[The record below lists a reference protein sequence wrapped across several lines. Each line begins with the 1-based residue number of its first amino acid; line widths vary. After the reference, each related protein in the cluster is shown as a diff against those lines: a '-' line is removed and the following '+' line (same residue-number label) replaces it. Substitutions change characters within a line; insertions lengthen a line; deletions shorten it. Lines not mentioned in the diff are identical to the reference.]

1 MRLPIKPLATAL
13 ALGSVLVFSACAET
27 HTSESTG
34 QYLDDTGITS
44 KVKAKI
50 LQDDD
55 LKVLQIGVSTYKG
68 VVQLS
73 GFVDNAAMK
82 ARATQVVRTVEG
94 VESVENDLV
103 VKPRP

>member
-1 MRLPIKPLATAL
+1 MRLSIQPVAVAL
-13 ALGSVLVFSACAET
+13 ALGSILAFSACAET
-27 HTSESTG
+27 RTSESTG

-50 LQDDD
+50 LQDDQ

-73 GFVDNAAMK
+73 GFVDTSAMK
-82 ARATQVVRTVEG
+82 ARATTVVKSVEG
-94 VESVENDLV
+94 VEGVENDLV
-103 VKPRP
+103 VKP

>member
-1 MRLPIKPLATAL
+1 MRLSLKPLATAL
-13 ALGSVLVFSACAET
+13 ALGSVLVFGACAET
-27 HTSESTG
+27 HNSESTG

-50 LQDDD
+50 LQDDQ

-73 GFVDNAAMK
+73 GFVDTAAMK
-82 ARATQVVRTVEG
+82 ARATQVVKSVEG

-103 VKPRP
+103 VKP

>member
-1 MRLPIKPLATAL
+1 MRLSIKPVATAL
-13 ALGSVLVFSACAET
+13 ALGSLFVFGACAET
-27 HTSESTG
+27 STRESTG

-50 LQDDD
+50 LQDDQ

-73 GFVDNAAMK
+73 GFVDTAAMK
-82 ARATQVVRTVEG
+82 TRASEVARSVEG
-94 VESVENDLV
+94 VQSVENDLV
-103 VKPRP
+103 VKP